1 VRRCL
6 GAGFAAAEMR
16 AVMGTVLK
24 RVDLRPAGRRDERI
38 VRRAFTLSPKRGA
51 RVIAELR

>member
-1 VRRCL
+1 
-6 GAGFAAAEMR
+6 
-16 AVMGTVLK
+16 VLK
-24 RVDLRPAGRRDERI
+24 RVDLRPAGRRDEKI